1 MEDKEFKMK
10 NIVEGSKAVAEAVKL
25 CEPGV
30 VAVYP
35 ITPQTHIAEDLM
47 QMIADGE
54 LCAVSINVESE
65 HSAMAACIG
74 AQATG
79 VRAYTCTSSQ
89 GLAYMH
95 EMLFVAS
102 GLRLPV
108 VMTVVNRSLSAPLNI
123 WNDQQDS
130 MSERDCGWVQ
140 LYVENAQEA
149 FDTQIQAFKVAERAS
164 VPVMVCMDGFV
175 ISHTYENVS
184 YLDQKAVKHFL
195 PTYKPEVTLNPSKP
209 VSIGTLATPEYFMQF
224 RKEQHE
230 ALEATKDVI
239 KSMNREYA
247 AISKR
252 SYGNGLIEKVA
263 LEGKKF
269 GLITIG
275 SVTGTAREYLPKDF
289 GIIKVKAMRPFPNE
303 EILAACKGLTSVGV
317 IEKDVSPGLEGALYT
332 EIKAA
337 LYGSGCYT
345 KLSGYIAGLG
355 GKDITPKH
363 MQSVFERIR
372 SGKTGTEWVM

>member
-1 MEDKEFKMK
+1 MK

-30 VAVYP
+30 IAVYP
-35 ITPQTHIAEDLM
+35 ITPQTHIAEELM
-47 QMIADGE
+47 QMIANGE
-54 LCAVSINVESE
+54 LNAESINVESE

-79 VRAYTCTSSQ
+79 IRAYTCTSSQ
-89 GLAYMH
+89 GLAFMH
-95 EMLFVAS
+95 ELLFVAS
-102 GLRLPV
+102 GMRLPV

-149 FDTQIQAFKVAERAS
+149 FDTQIQAFKIAEQTS

-184 YLDQKAVKHFL
+184 YLDQKTVKKFL
-195 PTYKPEVTLNPSKP
+195 PPFKPDVTLNPSRP
-209 VSIGTLATPEYFMQF
+209 VSMGTLATPDYFMQF

-230 ALEATKDVI
+230 AVQAAKDTI
-239 KSMNREYA
+239 KSINREYA

-263 LEGKKF
+263 LDGKKF
-269 GLITIG
+269 ALIAIG

-289 GIIKVKAMRPFPNE
+289 GIIKVKAMRPFPYE
-303 EILAACKGLTSVGV
+303 EILAACKGLASAGV
-317 IEKDVSPGLEGALYT
+317 IEKDISVGLEGALYT
-332 EIKAA
+332 EVKAA
-337 LYGSGCYT
+337 LYGSGCST
-345 KLSGYIAGLG
+345 KISGHIAGLG
-355 GKDITPKH
+355 GRDITPKD
-363 MQSVFERIR
+363 MQFVFEKIR
-372 SGKTGTEWVM
+372 QGKTGTEWVM

>member
-1 MEDKEFKMK
+1 MK

-35 ITPQTHIAEDLM
+35 ITPQTHIAEELM
-47 QMIADGE
+47 QMIANGDLPAE
-54 LCAVSINVESE
+54 SINVESE

-95 EMLFVAS
+95 ELLFVAS

-130 MSERDCGWVQ
+130 MSERDSGWVQ

-149 FDTQIQAFKVAERAS
+149 FDTQIQAFKIAEQTS

-175 ISHTYENVS
+175 ISHTFENVS
-184 YLDQKAVKHFL
+184 YLDQKLVRKFL
-195 PTYKPEVTLNPSKP
+195 PAYKPEVVLNPSKP
-209 VSIGTLATPEYFMQF
+209 VSIGTLATPDYFMQF

-230 ALEATKDVI
+230 AVESTKDVI
-239 KSMNREYA
+239 KSVHREYA

-252 SYGNGLIEKVA
+252 NYGNGLIEKA
-263 LEGKKF
+263 SLEGKKF
-269 GLITIG
+269 ALIAIG
-275 SVTGTAREYLPKDF
+275 SVTGTAREGLPSDF
-289 GIIKVKAMRPFPNE
+289 GIIKVKAMRPFPTE
-303 EILAACKGLTSVGV
+303 EIVNACKGLASVGV
-317 IEKDVSPGLEGALYT
+317 IEKDISVGNEGALYT
-332 EIKAA
+332 EVKSC
-337 LYGSGCYT
+337 LYGSGCST
-345 KLSGYIAGLG
+345 KVSGFIAGLG
-355 GKDITPKH
+355 GRDITPKN
-363 MQSVFERIR
+363 MEAVFEKIR
-372 SGKTGTEWVM
+372 QGKAGTEWVC